1 MADAMEKLRGSMLIF
16 SYQLRH
22 IGVGKHN
29 MGKRVKAVK
38 PELERYAVLVQQIKE
53 KSKERKNLLA
63 EKKETPFYQI
73 PKLHDLT
80 RRITELTEEL
90 EELKTEKELLLRSLD
105 CVDDAGISAVKKEI
119 ATMEGALQKLSKQ
132 EAKYSA
138 ELDDAMK
145 QYAELKEQAAEF
157 DAGELMEARL
167 SIRGEKERSA
177 VTRVQDAYGEKYDP
191 MMMHDSKRDVANLL
205 HEEAEVRSVRERL
218 RQKQQQQA
226 QRQKRQRYELD
237 R

>member
-73 PKLHDLT
+73 PKLHGLT

-145 QYAELKEQAAEF
+145 QYAELKEQAADM
-157 DAGELMEARL
+157 DAAELMDARL
-167 SIRGEKERSA
+167 AIREEKERSA
-177 VTRVQDAYGEKYDP
+177 VNRVKAAYGEKYDP

>member
-1 MADAMEKLRGSMLIF
+1 MLIF

-22 IGVGKHN
+22 IGVGKHS

-38 PELERYAVLVQQIKE
+38 PELERYAGLVQQIKD
-53 KSKERKNLLA
+53 KSRERKALLA
-63 EKKETPFYQI
+63 GKKETPFYQI

-90 EELKTEKELLLRSLD
+90 EELKTEKEMLLHSLD
-105 CVDDAGISAVKKEI
+105 CADDAGISDVKKEI
-119 ATMEGALQKLSKQ
+119 ATLEGTLQKLSEQ

-138 ELDDAMK
+138 ELDEALK
-145 QYAELKEQAAEF
+145 QYAELKEQATGM
-157 DAGELMEARL
+157 DAAELMDARL
-167 SIRGEKERSA
+167 AIREEKEHSA
-177 VTRVQDAYGEKYDP
+177 VRVKSACGEKYDP

-205 HEEAEVRSVRERL
+205 HEEAEARSIRERL
-218 RQKQQQQA
+218 RQRQQQQA
-226 QRQKRQRYELD
+226 QQKRTKKKSRDSWE